1 MLFRILQK
9 TVLRKKGFSAPFLLL
24 LQLVPVPFDPSRSF
38 MNAFL
43 IVLVFLLATA
53 ASLADTIVLKN
64 GRRIDAETVW
74 EEGGRVFYEGIGGQ
88 VSLSKSLVE
97 RIEKGG
103 APPARWSSLSAAP
116 PMVDE
121 QVTRELSER
130 IPLSRQDVEGIVR
143 NDKVDEE
150 RLQAIARLAGRGDLE
165 RQNAVNAYL
174 IAAAF
179 EARQQRFTTASRWAE
194 EALRLS
200 SRDLNALLLVA
211 QVDLARQQPGKALDH
226 LLLAHSMAPDSP
238 DVLTLLGYAY
248 YFSEGPEKA
257 LRYWQQADVL
267 RPDERLQQRIRQA
280 QKEAEVESGFSQA
293 ESGHFVL
300 SWEGSEVSPGFGREI
315 LATLERQF
323 QELESALDYSPRESI
338 VVILYASQQFMDVT
352 RAPAWVGALNDGK
365 LRIPVQGLSSM
376 TPQLA
381 EVLKHEMVH
390 SFVHQITG
398 GRCPTWLNEGLAQ
411 RESGEDLSR
420 SGPALARLYAVSQQI
435 PLASLEEGFMGLDSS
450 RASLAYAESLAAVE
464 VIRSQYGD
472 YELPK
477 LLKYLGE
484 GKMME
489 EALRQ
494 VLRMS
499 YADLEAEL
507 ASFLAS
513 RYGR

>member
-1 MLFRILQK
+1 
-9 TVLRKKGFSAPFLLL
+9 
-24 LQLVPVPFDPSRSF
+24 

-43 IVLVFLLATA
+43 IVLAFFLATA

-74 EEGGRVFYEGIGGQ
+74 EEDGRVFYEGEGGQ
-88 VSLSKSLVE
+88 VSLPKSLVE

-103 APPARWSSLSAAP
+103 AAPARRPSLVAAP
-116 PMVDE
+116 PVDE
-121 QVTRELSER
+121 QVTKELSER
-130 IPLSRQDVEGIVR
+130 VPLSPQDVEGVVR
-143 NDKVDEE
+143 TGQVDEE
-150 RLQAIARLAGRGDLE
+150 RLQALASLAGRGDWE
-165 RQNAVNAYL
+165 RQNAVNAYR

-179 EARQQRFTTASRWAE
+179 EARQQRFAAASRWAE

-200 SRDLNALLLVA
+200 PRDLSVLLMTA

-238 DVLTLLGYAY
+238 DVLILLGYAY
-248 YFSEGPEKA
+248 YFAEGPEKA
-257 LRYWQQADVL
+257 LRYWQQAYGL

-300 SWEGSEVSPGFGREI
+300 SWEGSEVSTGFSREI

-338 VVILYASQQFMDVT
+338 VVIFYASQQFMDVT
-352 RAPAWVGALNDGK
+352 RAPAWMGALNDGK

-376 TPQLA
+376 TPELA
-381 EVLKHEMVH
+381 GVLKHEMVH
-390 SFVHQITG
+390 SFVHQMTG

-411 RESGEDLSR
+411 RESGENLSR
-420 SGPALARLYAVSQQI
+420 PGPALARLYAASQQI
-435 PLASLEEGFMGLDSS
+435 PLARLEGGFMELDSS

-464 VIRSQYGD
+464 VIRSQYGA
-472 YELPK
+472 YQLTE
-477 LLKYLGE
+477 LLKSLSE

-507 ASFLAS
+507 ASSLAS